1 LEIRE
6 IRGGL
11 LAEPDAPGRGGLC
24 GRRGAAQPGRELA
37 GPSFEE
43 WLKAAKA

>member
-11 LAEPDAPGRGGLC
+11 LAEPDAPDAAAYAD
-24 GRRGAAQPGRELA
+24 GAALPNPGA
-37 GPSFEE
+37 SSPAPASKSG
-43 WLKAAKA
+43 